1 MLQGVLNFVL
11 CDSMKEVDS
20 FLLIKEIKT
29 SGGSRPSDRGAWGG
43 GHPDPEIRGRS
54 GGGGVGVPPGPF
66 SGSASENNQF
76 LVYVH
81 YLPSSL
87 VL

>member
-1 MLQGVLNFVL
+1 MLLRLFVMLMLQGVLNFVL
-11 CDSMKEVDS
+11 YDFMKEVDS

-54 GGGGVGVPPGPF
+54 GLK
-66 SGSASENNQF
+66 NQF
-76 LVYVH
+76 FG
-81 YLPSSL
+81 PSSL
-87 VL
+87 SLPLKVGGGGGW